1 MSPRIPW
8 FQPIEEPSLRIET
21 ASEEE
26 IRHEVLFEADVTS
39 VRHRPL
45 FVGTAFLKR
54 RFLASFLL
62 VFIASGLLIA
72 RAAWMQVV
80 NSEQYVS
87 LADNNRLRLTPLW
100 PLRGIVRDR
109 KGIILAE
116 NAPRFQATALPRDI
130 PLDPETRQSMI
141 GEAAR
146 LLGRTY
152 GEMNALLPVT
162 STTPDDSVIIAGD
175 VPYNQAILY
184 AVALPHLTGFHL
196 EAHPMR
202 HYPWS
207 TQIESLS
214 HVLGYVGRLSPEEY
228 EDRRGKGYLRADEIG
243 KTGIERSYEEELRGK
258 IGSRMNEVDARG
270 AVKGF
275 AGEQVPIDGQDLTL
289 SIDVQLQELAETA
302 LKTQIERAK
311 AKRGSVVVTDPRDG
325 SVLALVSWPAFDNNN
340 FAGSVSS
347 TMYQA
352 LVRDP
357 DQPLF
362 PRAIAGAYP
371 SGSTVKIAVSLA
383 ALAEHVITADTSVL
397 SVGGIHVGQ
406 WFFPDWKP
414 GGHGVTNVR
423 KAIAMSVNTF
433 YYYIGGGYGDF
444 QGLGIDRLS
453 RWMKLFGLGSKT
465 GVDLSGENQGFVPSK
480 EWKESRGGH
489 WYIGDTYNLSIGQGD
504 LLVTPLQVNAYT
516 STIANKGTW
525 FVPHVVQGP
534 RREGGTVSANP
545 ADFETIRQGM
555 RDGVIAGSS
564 RALSDLPFTSAGK
577 TGTAQWSKEKNTHA
591 WFTAFAPFEQP
602 EIVVTTLIEEG
613 GEGSGFTVPVAK
625 EILKGWW
632 KLKTERGGT
641 F

>member
-152 GEMNALLPVT
+152 GEMNALLPMT

-383 ALAEHVITADTSVL
+383 ALAERVITADTSVL

-525 FVPHVVQGP
+525 FVSHVVQGP

-613 GEGSGFTVPVAK
+613 GEGSDFAVPVAK